1 MLRISTFSSFKYRNF
16 RYLWGSM
23 VFSSSGQWMEQVAL
37 SWLVWEL
44 TKDPLMLGLINGAR
58 AIPFLL
64 SPLGGVAADR
74 IDRKLLMIA
83 TQVIVMALSACM
95 AVLLHLD
102 VIQLWMVFAF
112 TMLSGLT
119 WAFNQPVRQAIV
131 PNLVPRSEMTN
142 AIALTSSA
150 FNLTRLV
157 GPIAAGFIIGAVG
170 AEGAFAGKAIAYV
183 GVIGML
189 LFLQVPPIQRRARRE
204 SIYRSLMGGFEYVK
218 GNPTVLSLLLLALIP
233 MLVSMPYMMA
243 FMPVFADEVYGIG
256 PAGMGM
262 LYTFA
267 GIGSLAG
274 TFTVASLGRYRH
286 KGLVLLIS
294 GVAMGIMLILFGWS
308 EQLWLTL
315 LILVGAG
322 FPQMF
327 TMSMT
332 QTLLQ
337 MSVPDEYR
345 GRVMSIYMLDRALA
359 PLGAAFAGGLGRL
372 YTAPGAVMIGGA
384 ITVFLSILALLF
396 LPRVRNWRD
405 EDAVAYAGPGVGARR
420 RQAEPAVAGPAGGA
434 EGPAQAARGA
444 SGDDGD

>member
-1 MLRISTFSSFKYRNF
+1 
-16 RYLWGSM
+16 M

-58 AIPFLL
+58 ALPFLF

-74 IDRKLLMIA
+74 IDRKLLMLLTQIA
-83 TQVIVMALSACM
+83 VMLLSASMAL
-95 AVLLHLD
+95 LLYLD
-102 VIQLWMVFAF
+102 VIELWMVFAF
-112 TMLSGLT
+112 TMISGLT

-131 PNLVPRSEMTN
+131 PNLVPRHEITN
-142 AIALTSSA
+142 AVALTSSA

-157 GPIAAGFIIGAVG
+157 GPIAAGFVIAGVG

-183 GVIGML
+183 GVIGMI
-189 LFLQVPPIQRRARRE
+189 LFLQVPPIQVPPIQRRARRE
-204 SIYRSLMGGFEYVK
+204 SIYRSMMGGFEYVK
-218 GNPTVLSLLLLALIP
+218 GNPTVLALLVLALIP

-243 FMPVFADEVYGIG
+243 FMPVFADAVYGIG
-256 PAGMGM
+256 PEGMGM

-274 TFTVASLGRYRH
+274 TFTVASLGRSNR
-286 KGLVLLIS
+286 KGLLLLLS
-294 GVAMGIMLILFGWS
+294 GVAMGITLILFGWS
-308 EQLWLTL
+308 RQLWLTL
-315 LILVGAG
+315 LILIAAG

-337 MSVPDEYR
+337 MSTPDEYR

-384 ITVFLSILALLF
+384 LTIFFSLAALMF
-396 LPRVRNWRD
+396 MPRIRNWRD
-405 EDAVAYAGPGVGARR
+405 EDAVAYAGSGAGSR
-420 RQAEPAVAGPAGGA
+420 RQQAAPPARTAGSEGRAPAAGGA
-434 EGPAQAARGA
+434 G
-444 SGDDGD
+444 GDNGQ

>member
-1 MLRISTFSSFKYRNF
+1 MLRISTFSSFQYRDF
-16 RYLWGSM
+16 RFLWGSM

-37 SWLVWEL
+37 SWLVWDL
-44 TKDPLMLGLINGAR
+44 TNDPLMLGLINGAR

-74 IDRKLLMIA
+74 IDRKLLMLL
-83 TQVIVMALSACM
+83 TQVAVMLLSASM
-95 AVLLHLD
+95 AVLLYLD
-102 VIQLWMVFAF
+102 FIELWMVFAF
-112 TMLSGLT
+112 TMTSGLT

-131 PNLVPRSEMTN
+131 PNLVPRHEITN
-142 AIALTSSA
+142 AVALTSSA

-157 GPIAAGFIIGAVG
+157 GPIAAGFIIAGVG

-183 GVIGML
+183 GVIGMII
-189 LFLQVPPIQRRARRE
+189 FMRVPPIQRRARRE
-204 SIYRSLMGGFEYVK
+204 SIYRSMMGGFEYVK
-218 GNPTVLSLLLLALIP
+218 GNPTVLALLLLALIP
-233 MLVSMPYMMA
+233 MMVSMPYMMA
-243 FMPVFADEVYGIG
+243 FMPVFADAVYGIG
-256 PAGMGM
+256 PEGMGM

-274 TFTVASLGRYRH
+274 TFTVASLGRSKR
-286 KGLVLLIS
+286 KGLLLLLS

-308 EQLWLTL
+308 RQLWLTL
-315 LILVGAG
+315 IILVGAG

-337 MSVPDEYR
+337 MSIPDEYR

-359 PLGAAFAGGLGRL
+359 PLGAGFAGVLGRL

-384 ITVFLSILALLF
+384 LTMFLSLAALVF
-396 LPRVRNWRD
+396 MPRIRNWRD
-405 EDAVAYAGPGVGARR
+405 EDAVAYAAPGVGSRR
-420 RQAEPAVAGPAGGA
+420 RPREPESASGTAATDGPA
-434 EGPAQAARGA
+434 PATRGA
-444 SGDDGD
+444 SGEDGQ

>member
-308 EQLWLTL
+308 RQLWLTL

-345 GRVMSIYMLDRALA
+345 GRVMSLYMTEFGLM
-359 PLGAAFAGGLGRL
+359 AF
-372 YTAPGAVMIGGA
+372 GAVLFGLFAEQVGGQWALGSTSFALVLVTIAMIA
-384 ITVFLSILALLF
+384 F
-396 LPRVRNWRD
+396 LPRLRKLDQR
-405 EDAVAYAGPGVGARR
+405 
-420 RQAEPAVAGPAGGA
+420 
-434 EGPAQAARGA
+434 RGA
-444 SGDDGD
+444 PC